1 MGLTTTGLLRMDV
14 HVKRGSFRPIYYLG
28 CKNEFAEEVSK
39 AILDVD
45 PSGGRLGDIF
55 AGTGAVAAA
64 LAGSIEVLTADVQEY
79 SRVLCSAIL
88 RPHPFTPTDINKLV
102 ARVKK
107 SDIVLQLKWCF
118 QPLIDYETECVNK
131 AGSGSAEALVE
142 LLESEPIAAWMP
154 ENEIDSLLSEA
165 MSKVALR
172 LSESHLWD
180 SPNSTVSRMF
190 GGVYFSFSQA
200 VELDALLVEANYNL
214 DRADTLVSA
223 ALSTASNIVNTVGKQ
238 FAQPIRPRNKS
249 GIIKSGL
256 VKVVSK
262 DRSIDTIAQYEDWL
276 RRYANL
282 PKASGQPIVL
292 KQDYLSAVN
301 NYGSQLSVL
310 YADPPYTRDHYSRF
324 YHVLETMCL
333 RDNPDF
339 SKVKKDGKLEISR
352 GLYRED
358 RYQSE
363 FCIRSRAPKA
373 FGELFKV
380 ASDCGLPL
388 VLSYSPHD
396 DGDGTHPRVVSTE
409 QILTL
414 ANQHYDRVELV
425 SIQGSSHN
433 NFNRAGLKL
442 KERDTAEILVKC
454 YV

>member
-1 MGLTTTGLLRMDV
+1 LTSIELVRMDV
-14 HVKRGSFRPIYYLG
+14 HVQRGSFRPIYYLG
-28 CKNEFAEEVSK
+28 CKNEFSNEVSK
-39 AILDVD
+39 AIQDVD
-45 PSGGRLGDIF
+45 RSGGRLGDLF

-88 RPHPFTPTDINKLV
+88 RPYPFTPSDINSLV
-102 ARVKK
+102 ASVKK
-107 SDIVLQLKWCF
+107 SDVAKQLKWCF
-118 QPLIDYETECVNK
+118 QPLIDYERKCVEK
-131 AGSGSAEALVE
+131 AESGNAESLVE
-142 LLESEPIAAWMP
+142 LLESEPIGTWMP
-154 ENEIDSLLSEA
+154 ENEIDSSLSEA
-165 MSKVALR
+165 MSGVASR
-172 LSESHLWD
+172 LSESQLWS

-190 GGVYFSFSQA
+190 GGIYFSFSQA
-200 VELDALLVEANYNL
+200 VELDALLIEANRNPG
-214 DRADTLVSA
+214 RVDTLVAA

-238 FAQPIRPRNKS
+238 FAQPMRPRNKS
-249 GIIKSGL
+249 GAIKSGL
-256 VKVVSK
+256 VNVFCK
-262 DRSIDTIAQYEDWL
+262 DRSLDVIAQYESWL
-276 RRYANL
+276 RRYATL
-282 PKASGQPIVL
+282 PKASGQPIIL
-292 KQDYLSAVN
+292 QQDYLSAIN

-333 RDNPDF
+333 RDNPTF
-339 SKVKKDGKLEISR
+339 SKVKKNGKLEISR
-352 GLYRED
+352 GLYREG

-363 FCIRSRAPKA
+363 FCIRSRAPIA
-373 FGELFKV
+373 FNELFKA

-409 QILTL
+409 QILKI

-433 NFNRAGLKL
+433 NLNRTGLKL